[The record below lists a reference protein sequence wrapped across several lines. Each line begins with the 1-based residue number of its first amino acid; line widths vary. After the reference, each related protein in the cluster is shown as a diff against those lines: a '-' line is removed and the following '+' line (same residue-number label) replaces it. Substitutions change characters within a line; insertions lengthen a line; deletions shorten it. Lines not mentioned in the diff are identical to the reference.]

1 MGSVSNIE
9 DSMID
14 ESDREVIIRIRDG
27 NKEAYKIIV
36 NRYMKK
42 AYYTALGFVG
52 NLDDAADVSQ
62 EAFIRAYKAISRF
75 DISKPFFPWY
85 YKILKNVCLN
95 YKRKQRALHEVPIE
109 IVQDKVNHS
118 PEKEPLSYE
127 VWNAISKLGDDEKEI
142 ILLKYFQALSCKE
155 IAKTLDCPL
164 GTVMSRL
171 YYARKQLRKKLERV
185 IT

>member
-1 MGSVSNIE
+1 MNE
-9 DSMID
+9 

-36 NRYMKK
+36 NGYMKK

-62 EAFIRAYKAISRF
+62 EAFIRAYKSISRF

-95 YKRKQRALHEVPIE
+95 YKRKRRALHEVPIE
-109 IVQDKVNHS
+109 IVQDKVMSQS
-118 PEKEPLSYE
+118 PGKESLSHE

-142 ILLKYFQALSCKE
+142 ILLKYFQGLSCKE
-155 IAKTLDCPL
+155 IAQELDCPI